1 MSVRL
6 ETLPESDL
14 VVVEFDHRI
23 DAESLAECAERFDRI
38 PRIWWKHVS
47 VVLRGVDAIDS
58 DALALLRY
66 MAERA
71 SGCSLQLVE
80 CRPKVA
86 SDLQAGALLRRFGL
100 AGGLPNGPFT
110 EAT

>member
-1 MSVRL
+1 MSVHL
-6 ETLPESDL
+6 ETLPETDL
-14 VVVEFDHRI
+14 VVVEFEHRM
-23 DAESLAECAERFDRI
+23 DPESVAECAQQFNRI

-71 SGCSLQLVE
+71 SGCSLKLVE
-80 CRPKVA
+80 CPPQVA
-86 SDLQAGALLRRFGL
+86 GDLQAGALLR
-100 AGGLPNGPFT
+100 
-110 EAT
+110 